1 MEYSITK
8 AEINEKPLL
17 EYTGTYSVITT
28 DEELAKALPS
38 IQEETLLG
46 FDTETR
52 PAFRKGESYLPSLL
66 QLGGESHVWLFQL
79 QKLSGLNSLFSIL
92 ANPDICKTGVAIG
105 RDISEL
111 QDLQDFEPAGFED
124 VGEIAEKVGFRNTG
138 LRPLSAL
145 LLGGRISKGA
155 QVSNWAT
162 SHLSQ
167 KQELYAATDAW
178 VSRELYLALHALQ
191 KKRRTRA

>member
-17 EYTGTYSVITT
+17 EYTGTYSLIAT
-28 DEELAKALPS
+28 DEELAKVLPS
-38 IQEETLLG
+38 VQAETLLG

-79 QKLSGLNSLFSIL
+79 QKLSDLNSLFSIL
-92 ANPDICKTGVAIG
+92 ANPDICKTGVAIA

-111 QDLQDFEPAGFED
+111 QDLQEFEPAGFED
-124 VGEIAEKVGFRNTG
+124 VGLAAEQLGFRNTG

-178 VSRELYLALHALQ
+178 ISRELYLALHALQ
-191 KKRRTRA
+191 KKRRARA

>member
-17 EYTGTYSVITT
+17 EYTGTYSVIAT

-79 QKLSGLNSLFSIL
+79 QKLSELNRLFAIL
-92 ANPDICKTGVAIG
+92 ANPDICKTGVAIA

-124 VGEIAEKVGFRNTG
+124 VGEIAEQVGFRNTG

-162 SHLSQ
+162 SQLSQ

-191 KKRRTRA
+191 KKRRTRV

>member
-17 EYTGTYSVITT
+17 EYTGTYSLIAT
-28 DEELAKALPS
+28 DEELEKVLP
-38 IQEETLLG
+38 ILRKETLLG

-66 QLGGESHVWLFQL
+66 QLGGGSHVWLFQL
-79 QKLSGLNSLFSIL
+79 QKLNGLNSLFTLL
-92 ANPDICKTGVAIG
+92 ANPDICKTGVAIA

-111 QDLQDFEPAGFED
+111 QDLHEFEPAGFED
-124 VGEIAEKVGFRNTG
+124 VGVIAEKLGFRNTG

-162 SHLSQ
+162 SQLSL
-167 KQELYAATDAW
+167 KQQLYAATDAW
-178 VSRELYLALHALQ
+178 VSRELYLALLALQ
-191 KKRRTRA
+191 TKRRARA